1 MRKSFCSFLMLLP
14 VLLMGVI
21 VDGKNY
27 TQLEI
32 SKAWI
37 KVSWSNG
44 GHYWH
49 NTITR
54 EDRDEL

>member
-1 MRKSFCSFLMLLP
+1 MRKSFCSILMLLP
-14 VLLMGVI
+14 VLLMGI

-37 KVSWSNG
+37 KVPWSNG
-44 GHYWH
+44 GYYWH

>member
-37 KVSWSNG
+37 KVPWSNG

>member
-1 MRKSFCSFLMLLP
+1 MRKSFCSILMLLP
-14 VLLMGVI
+14 VLLMGI
-21 VDGKNY
+21 VDGSNK
-27 TQLEI
+27 TRVEI

-37 KVSWSNG
+37 KVPWSNG

>member
-1 MRKSFCSFLMLLP
+1 MRKSLCAFLMLLP
-14 VLLMGVI
+14 VLILGGGM
-21 VDGKNY
+21 NH
-27 TQLEI
+27 TQSEI

-37 KVSWSNG
+37 KVPWSNG

-49 NTITR
+49 NTITK

>member
-1 MRKSFCSFLMLLP
+1 MRKSFCSILMLLP
-14 VLLMGVI
+14 VLLMGI
-21 VDGKNY
+21 VDGNNY
-27 TQLEI
+27 TQVEI
-32 SKAWI
+32 SKSWI
-37 KVSWSNG
+37 KVNWSNG

>member
-14 VLLMGVI
+14 VLLMGI
-21 VDGKNY
+21 VDGNNY
-27 TQLEI
+27 TQVEI

-37 KVSWSNG
+37 KVPWSNG

>member
-1 MRKSFCSFLMLLP
+1 MRRSLCSFLMLLP
-14 VLLMGVI
+14 VLLIGI
-21 VDGKNY
+21 VDGNNY
-27 TQLEI
+27 TRLEI

-37 KVSWSNG
+37 KVPWSSG

>member
-1 MRKSFCSFLMLLP
+1 MRKSFCSILMLLP
-14 VLLMGVI
+14 VLLMGVM

-27 TQLEI
+27 TQSEI

-37 KVSWSNG
+37 KVYWSNG
-44 GHYWH
+44 NYYWH

-54 EDRDEL
+54 EDKDEL

>member
-1 MRKSFCSFLMLLP
+1 MRKSFCSILMLLP
-14 VLLMGVI
+14 VLLLGI
-21 VDGKNY
+21 VDGNNN
-27 TQLEI
+27 TRVEI

-37 KVSWSNG
+37 KVPWSNG

>member
-14 VLLMGVI
+14 VLLMGI
-21 VDGKNY
+21 TVDGKNY
-27 TQLEI
+27 TQAEI

-37 KVSWSNG
+37 KVPWSNG
-44 GHYWH
+44 GYYWH

-54 EDRDEL
+54 EDKDEL

>member
-1 MRKSFCSFLMLLP
+1 MLLP
-14 VLLMGVI
+14 VLLMGI

-37 KVSWSNG
+37 KVPWSNG

-49 NTITR
+49 NIITR

>member
-1 MRKSFCSFLMLLP
+1 MRKSFCSILMLLP
-14 VLLMGVI
+14 VLLMGVM

-27 TQLEI
+27 TQSEI

-37 KVSWSNG
+37 KVPWSNG